1 MLPPAPLARGPI
13 LVVDDEPDVVAM
25 IAEMLR
31 AYGYEADTAPNGAAA
46 LRAIE
51 AGAFAMVLSDVSMPG
66 IDGVALYRTLQAC
79 GSPLARRFAFMSA
92 AAGRAD
98 LQELLAANRIPLLPK
113 PFALR
118 DLIALVERVLAEP

>member
-1 MLPPAPLARGPI
+1 MLSSAPLARGPI
-13 LVVDDEPDVVAM
+13 LVVDDEPDVAAM

-66 IDGVALYRTLQAC
+66 IDGVALYRTLQAR

-98 LQELLAANRIPLLPK
+98 LQELVAGNRIPLLAK
-113 PFALR
+113 PFVLG
-118 DLIALVERVLAEP
+118 DLIALVERVLAVP